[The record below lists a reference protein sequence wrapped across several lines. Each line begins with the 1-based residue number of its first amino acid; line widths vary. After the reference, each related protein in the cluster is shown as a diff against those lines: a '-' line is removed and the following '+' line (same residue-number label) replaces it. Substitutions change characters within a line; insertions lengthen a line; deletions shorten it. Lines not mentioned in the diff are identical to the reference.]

1 MQRILFDSD
10 HEMFR
15 DSVRKFLQ
23 AEAVPNMEQWRKQ
36 GVVDREIFRKAG
48 EQGFLFMWAEERFGG
63 LGLNNFRYEQVLIEE
78 LYRAGC
84 GDVFIPTHNRLVGR
98 YLGNLATDEQKD
110 RFYPGCISGEIILGI
125 AMTEPDTGSDLAAM
139 KTRAVDCGDHWKLSG
154 AKTYISNGIIGD
166 LFVVAAKTSDTEK
179 HGVGLFLVERGM
191 EGFSRGRNLDKLGM
205 KAQDTAE
212 LFFDEVRVPKANQLG
227 DPGKGFYYLMQNLA
241 EERLQSAT
249 CSLANAKAALEETL
263 EFTRERKVFGQP
275 VASFQNNRFQ
285 FASMQTE
292 LDAAQVFVDR
302 CVMDLNA
309 GTLEGAD
316 AAKVKLFCSEL
327 EGRVVDQCLQFHGSA
342 GYMDEYRISRRYAD
356 ARISRIYAGTS
367 EVMREII
374 SRDMGLDFR
383 EKKPKTA

>member
-1 MQRILFDSD
+1 MKRRLFEGD
-10 HEMFR
+10 HAMFR
-15 DSVRKFLQ
+15 DSVRRFLH
-23 AEAVPNMEQWRKQ
+23 AEASPHMEQWRRD
-36 GVVDREIFRKAG
+36 GVVDRAIFQKAG
-48 EQGFLFMWAEERFGG
+48 DAGFLFMWAEERFGG
-63 LGLNNFRYEQVLIEE
+63 LGLNDFRYEQVLIEE

-84 GDVFIPTHNRLVGR
+84 GDIFIPTHNRLVGR
-98 YLGNLATDEQKD
+98 YLGNLATEEQKD
-110 RFYPGCISGEIILGI
+110 RFYPGCIRGETILGI

-139 KTRAVDCGDHWKLSG
+139 KTRAVDCGDHWKLTG

-166 LFVVAAKTSDTEK
+166 LFVVAAKTSESEK
-179 HGVGLFLVERGM
+179 RSVGLFLVERGM

-212 LFFDEVRVPKANQLG
+212 LFFDNVCIPKNNELG
-227 DPGKGFYYLMQNLA
+227 DPSKGFYYLMQNLA

-249 CSLANAKAALEETL
+249 CSVANASAALEETL
-263 EFTRERKVFGQP
+263 EFTKERKVFGNP

-285 FASMQTE
+285 FASMRTE
-292 LDAAQVFVDR
+292 LDVAQVFVDQ
-302 CVMDLNA
+302 CVQELNA
-309 GTLEGAD
+309 GELTGAD

-374 SRDMGLDFR
+374 SRDMGLDYR
-383 EKKPKTA
+383 QK

>member
-1 MQRILFDSD
+1 MKRRLFESD

-15 DSVRKFLQ
+15 DSVRKFLL
-23 AEAVPNMEQWRKQ
+23 AEAVPHMEEWRRK

-48 EQGFLFMWAEERFGG
+48 ENGFLFMWAEERFGG
-63 LGLNNFRYEQVLIEE
+63 LGLNDFRYEQVLIEE

-84 GDVFIPTHNRLVGR
+84 GDIFIPTHNRLVGR
-98 YLGNLATDEQKD
+98 YLGNLASEEQKD
-110 RFYPGCISGEIILGI
+110 RFYPGCISGETILGI

-139 KTRAVDCGDHWKLSG
+139 KTRAEDCGDHWRLTG

-166 LFVVAAKTSDTEK
+166 LFVVAAKTSDAAK

-212 LFFDEVRVPKANQLG
+212 LFFDNVRIPKNNELG

-249 CSLANAKAALEETL
+249 CSIANATAALDETL
-263 EFTRERKVFGQP
+263 EFTRERKVFGSP

-285 FASMQTE
+285 FASMRTE
-292 LDAAQVFVDR
+292 LDVAQVFVDQ
-302 CVMDLNA
+302 CVQELNA
-309 GTLEGAD
+309 DALTGAD

-374 SRDMGLDFR
+374 SRDMGLDYR
-383 EKKPKTA
+383 KKPA